1 MGKEKRLLD
10 FDTAILLLLIIS
22 IFIIMKA
29 ALNPVPS
36 LESLEQEASI
46 ILNKLT
52 AGHEINL
59 LNSNEIV
66 EEKVMLLD
74 SMDYSEVKA
83 MLGVKNDFCIYFED
97 ATGNIVR
104 IDGISPGIGSDKIS
118 IDGEPCR

>member
-10 FDTAILLLLIIS
+10 FDNAVILLLIIS

-29 ALNPVPS
+29 ALNPAPS
-36 LESLEQEASI
+36 LESLEQEAGI

-52 AGHEINL
+52 GGNELNL

-66 EEKVMLLD
+66 EEKVRLLD
-74 SMDYSEVKA
+74 RMDYNEVKT

-97 ATGNIVR
+97 ATGSIVR

>member
-10 FDTAILLLLIIS
+10 FDNAVILLLIIS

-29 ALNPVPS
+29 ALNPAPS
-36 LESLEQEASI
+36 LESLEQEAGI

-52 AGHEINL
+52 GGNELNL

-66 EEKVMLLD
+66 EEKVRLLD
-74 SMDYSEVKA
+74 KMDYNEVKT

-97 ATGNIVR
+97 ATGSIVR
-104 IDGISPGIGSDKIS
+104 IDRWRALQVSDCI
-118 IDGEPCR
+118 PV